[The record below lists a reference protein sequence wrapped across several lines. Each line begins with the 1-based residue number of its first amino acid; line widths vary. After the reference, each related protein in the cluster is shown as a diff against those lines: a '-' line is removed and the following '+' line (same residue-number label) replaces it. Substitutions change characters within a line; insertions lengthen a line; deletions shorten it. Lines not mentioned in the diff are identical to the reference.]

1 VLNLL
6 LFGPPGS
13 GKGTQAQFLSAR
25 YQIAHIS
32 TGDMLREQVRQKS
45 ALGRRAAEFM
55 NRGDYVP
62 DEVMIGMIRSRIEE
76 PDCANGWILDGF
88 PRTVPQAQ
96 ALDEMLG
103 SVNETIHRLLYLHVD
118 VEEIVNRLT
127 QRWTCPTCSRTY
139 NMENHP
145 PRRDQLCDQDETRLI
160 RRDDDNPE
168 VARNR
173 TKVYYERT
181 YPILD
186 YYRPRGIVVEVDG
199 EGTVA
204 GVRRRIEDALP
215 APETLTLEA

>member
-1 VLNLL
+1 MLNLL

-25 YQIAHIS
+25 YGIAHIS
-32 TGDMLREQVRQKS
+32 TGDMLREQVRQGTE
-45 ALGRRAAEFM
+45 LGRRAAEFM

-62 DEVMIGMIRSRIEE
+62 DEVMIGMIRSRIQER
-76 PDCANGWILDGF
+76 DCADGWILDGF
-88 PRTVPQAQ
+88 PRTVPQAR
-96 ALDEMLG
+96 ALDEMLAAER
-103 SVNETIHRLLYLHVD
+103 ETIHRLLYLHVD
-118 VEEIVNRLT
+118 VEEIVARLT
-127 QRWTCPTCSRTY
+127 QRWTCPSCSRTY
-139 NMENHP
+139 HLQSHP
-145 PRRDQLCDQDETRLI
+145 PRNDRKCDHDGSELI
-160 RRDDDNPE
+160 RREDDNPE

-204 GVRRRIEDALP
+204 QVRRRIEDALP